1 MAGRH
6 AADHPPKKF
15 HNAEWRNFLG
25 FPLTPPSLTH
35 YVPDAPQ
42 QTPETLNAIMLL
54 ITVIPAAGSIITS
67 LLFLFFYKLDTRMMN
82 EIQTDLK
89 ANHYPA

>member
-1 MAGRH
+1 
-6 AADHPPKKF
+6 
-15 HNAEWRNFLG
+15 
-25 FPLTPPSLTH
+25 
-35 YVPDAPQ
+35 
-42 QTPETLNAIMLL
+42 MLL

>member
-1 MAGRH
+1 
-6 AADHPPKKF
+6 
-15 HNAEWRNFLG
+15 
-25 FPLTPPSLTH
+25 
-35 YVPDAPQ
+35 
-42 QTPETLNAIMLL
+42 MLL

-89 ANHYPA
+89 ANHYPLKEERYVEAPLRHYPG